1 MTMKKDWRLIIV
13 ILVLG
18 VMWGGCVRYT
28 TCSRTTGCATF
39 LYLQKSNDSI
49 VAQKII
55 CADSNTIEDITYNE
69 EIRMFR
75 EENER
80 DGLYIRNIDTGMTT
94 VKVSVRNGTTFPKGY
109 ECFLRK

>member
-1 MTMKKDWRLIIV
+1 MKKDWRLIIA

-28 TCSRTTGCATF
+28 TCTRTTGCTTL
-39 LYLQKSNDSI
+39 LYLQKSNDSV
-49 VAQKII
+49 VAQTVI
-55 CADSNTIEDITYNE
+55 CADSNTTEDYTFNE
-69 EIRMFR
+69 EYRAFQ

-80 DGLYIRNIDTGMTT
+80 DSLYLRIIDTGMTII
-94 VKVSVRNGTTFPKGY
+94 KVSVRNGTTFPKGY